1 MTIPF
6 LKVHLLVMNSSIAN
20 KITNVEDMIIKKI
33 RNTLE
38 EHSDPEEKRKKI
50 HWEKQYQEKPRIYGI
65 PSPTVRKLSS
75 EFFKKIKKKPKQ
87 EIIQLCNNL
96 LESGYSEE
104 RTIAF
109 DWAFR
114 FRKLY
119 EKSDFHLLESWLMKH
134 VHGWGACD
142 DLCTHAL
149 GAFIHQFPESIQK
162 AREWTISENRWVRR
176 ASAVCLI
183 YSVRRKEHLEDVL
196 ATADALLIDS
206 DIMVQKGYGWML
218 KEASNHYPKEIF
230 NYVMKNRRDMPRTAL
245 RYAIEKL
252 SPEYKAEAMK
262 RE

>member
-1 MTIPF
+1 
-6 LKVHLLVMNSSIAN
+6 
-20 KITNVEDMIIKKI
+20 MIVQEI
-33 RNTLE
+33 RDRLE
-38 EHSDPEEKRKKI
+38 KHSNPEERRKRI
-50 HWEKQYQEKPRIYGI
+50 HWEKQYQEMPKLYGV
-65 PSPTVRKLSS
+65 PSPIVRKLSS
-75 EFFKKIKKKPKQ
+75 EFFQKVKKKPKQ
-87 EIIQLCNNL
+87 EILQLCDDL

-114 FRKLY
+114 LRKMY
-119 EKSDFHLLESWLMKH
+119 EKSDFQLLEAWLTEH

-149 GAFIHQFPESIQK
+149 GAFICQFPEFIQK
-162 AREWTISENRWVRR
+162 TREWTRSKNRWVRR

-183 YSVRRKEHLEDVL
+183 YSVRRKEHLGDVL
-196 ATADALLIDS
+196 ETADALLTDQ

-218 KEASNHYPKEIF
+218 KEASNHYPKEVF
-230 NYVMKNRRDMPRTAL
+230 DYVMKNRREMPRTAL

-252 SPEYKAEAMK
+252 SPEHRIEAMK